1 MRVKDRPIRAF
12 WVMGI
17 CALGLNFV
25 RIPATFAVEE
35 FTLDIAIQTA
45 LTLNPELK
53 AIREKINVTQ
63 ARLDGIALLSNPEI
77 ETEVV
82 GGIPGGQKVELTK
95 SFELGG
101 QRGHRKRMTLTNIE
115 KRNAEIAEAS
125 RLLTK
130 SVKIAFCNLILIQE
144 KLKLGKEVVQ
154 LSEQVAEIA
163 QFQFEAGEISVT
175 KLNLAKIQLQSVLRE
190 RSALESQLQLAQL
203 ELNSLMGTPLE
214 QSLIAVGQ
222 LKSQPQKLNLDTL
235 TADTLANRAD
245 LKSLRLDAQ
254 LIKSELKLARAA
266 NIPDLSVGAVA
277 ERGAGENLFGGKIGI
292 QLPLFDRNHAEINA
306 AKAQQGVNVAEISN
320 QEREI
325 VREVMVALLSLNAAQ
340 KALDFY
346 EGELLNLLDENLEL
360 TRTAYQ
366 LGEAELLE
374 VILTQNA
381 FIDTRFAYLDALSTH
396 RKALVELET
405 VVGIPAN

>member
-175 KLNLAKIQLQSVLRE
+175 KLNLAKIQLQSALRE

-381 FIDTRFAYLDALSTH
+381 FIDTRFAYLDVLSTH